1 MAESRLSVSNIKV
14 SILLKGWFYYVRV
27 SLKRDNY
34 QIYMA
39 QLSLQSIKLEL
50 NVSYQY
56 QYQVFQI

>member
-1 MAESRLSVSNIKV
+1 MAESRQWVSNIKV

>member
-1 MAESRLSVSNIKV
+1 MAESRQWVSNIKV

-27 SLKRDNY
+27 SLKWDNY